1 MAQKFDFIEH
11 DFELNKY
18 WILTHTLNV
27 NPIPADETAVNEFN
41 NGCILTLTTNQ
52 AWSIMTEEEKAE
64 LIAHSAYLDLYQ
76 PSMDPEVKV
85 KTDKTNAC
93 LFTTSELVDLFNHMK
108 KKNVLAGATQ
118 RRYSSLALSNAHKQI
133 HQLIAMDAY
142 MRTVSHLA

>member
-1 MAQKFDFIEH
+1 MTQKFDFIER
-11 DFELNKY
+11 DFQLNNL
-18 WILTHTLNV
+18 WILTQKLNV
-27 NPIPADETAVNEFN
+27 NPIPDDETAVNEFN
-41 NGCILTLTTNQ
+41 DGCIRAFTDNH
-52 AWSIMTEEEKAE
+52 AWSTMTEEAKAE

-76 PSMDPEVKV
+76 PSMDPEVK
-85 KTDKTNAC
+85 DKAAENKAC
-93 LFTTSELVDLFNHMK
+93 LFTTSELVDLCNHMK